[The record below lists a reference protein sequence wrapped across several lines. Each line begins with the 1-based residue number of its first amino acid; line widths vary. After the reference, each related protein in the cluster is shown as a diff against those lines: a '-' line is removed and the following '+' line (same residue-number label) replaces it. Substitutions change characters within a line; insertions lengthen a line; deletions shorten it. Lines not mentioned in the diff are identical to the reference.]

1 MRAMDEEDK
10 EDDEVQNYIH
20 QSDMQDGVRC
30 INFLCLKF
38 KKKHLYLFVT
48 WLSDC
53 SFARRPRG
61 PSSSANAGP
70 GRTWRVWAGYG

>member
-10 EDDEVQNYIH
+10 KDDEVQNYIH

-38 KKKHLYLFVT
+38 KKKTLISICHV
-48 WLSDC
+48 
-53 SFARRPRG
+53 
-61 PSSSANAGP
+61 
-70 GRTWRVWAGYG
+70 VV